1 MKKNIFFLLAHQ
13 DDEIGI
19 FQNIINEN
27 KKNKIFVIYL
37 TKGGE
42 TKKQMLLRNK
52 ESLNGL
58 KELGVDSKNIFF
70 INNIVNVN
78 EIKLVFKIQK
88 VIKILEKKFFQ
99 SHYPNVIYSH
109 AWEGGHPD
117 HDSAFLIS
125 YYFYKKLNIKL
136 YTFPLYNCE
145 NLKWPLFNAFV
156 PVNKNGRILK
166 KKYSETNYIKLFKFM
181 MSYKSQFFSLLGLYP
196 FLLLR
201 IFLFKTYFIQTM
213 SKTEKLS
220 KPHSNVIMYEQ
231 RKIMT
236 WMRFN
241 SIVKKL
247 NIKLIK
253 FT

>member
-1 MKKNIFFLLAHQ
+1 MKKNIYFLLAHQ

-19 FQNIINEN
+19 FQSIINEN
-27 KKNKIFVIYL
+27 KKNKIFIIYL

-42 TKKQMLLRNK
+42 TNNQMLLRNK

-70 INNIVNVN
+70 INDMININ
-78 EIKLVFKIQK
+78 EKQLVFKIQK
-88 VIKILEKKFFQ
+88 VIKILESNFFQ
-99 SHYPNVIYSH
+99 LHYPNVIYSH

-125 YYFYKKLNIKL
+125 NYFFKKLNIKF
-136 YTFPLYNCE
+136 YTFPMYNCE
-145 NLKWPLFNAFV
+145 NLKWPFFNAFV
-156 PVNKNGRILK
+156 PVKKNGRILK
-166 KKYSETNYIKLFKFM
+166 KKYSKKNYIKLFKFM

-201 IFLFKTYFIQTM
+201 IFLFKTYFIQTS
-213 SKTEKLS
+213 SKTKKIS
-220 KPHSNVIMYEQ
+220 KPHNNKIMYEQ

-236 WMRFN
+236 WMKFN
-241 SIVKKL
+241 STIKKL
-247 NIKLIK
+247 DIKLR
-253 FT
+253 